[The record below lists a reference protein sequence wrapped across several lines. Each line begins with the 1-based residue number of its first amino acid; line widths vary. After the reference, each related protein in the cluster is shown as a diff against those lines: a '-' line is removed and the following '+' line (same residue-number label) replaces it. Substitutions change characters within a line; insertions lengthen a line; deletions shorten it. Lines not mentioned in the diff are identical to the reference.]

1 VNGLPSP
8 RRDKA
13 PPPFLVLLG
22 DSCSTAVVV
31 RYEFRDPWMTLKLA
45 QLATRLMLPNR
56 PGAHVSAIARS
67 PIKMRVPTR
76 TWKRCGFARPSQ
88 APCISCMFFIMA
100 SSAAFSSSAGLK
112 ERTSLLA
119 SWNGTWPGG
128 A

>member
-1 VNGLPSP
+1 MYRSEVLQSIDVTTPDCLTDGE
-8 RRDKA
+8 RARERDRA
-13 PPPFLVLLG
+13 
-22 DSCSTAVVV
+22 
-31 RYEFRDPWMTLKLA
+31 
-45 QLATRLMLPNR
+45 
-56 PGAHVSAIARS
+56 S

-76 TWKRCGFARPSQ
+76 TWKRCGFARASQ